1 MIQLRT
7 KSDIAAAM
15 YIVLGAL
22 DNAKRANP
30 MGGIPSGHLYALL
43 MEELDLETYQKI
55 INAAVGS
62 GLCSESLNLLKITEK
77 GTKFFVELHEIY
89 LQTGIYDPVAFSQ
102 NTHPFVA
109 TPENGKCS
117 SCGKSRTDKI
127 HSY

>member
-15 YIVLGAL
+15 YIVLGAM
-22 DNAKRANP
+22 DNAKRTNP

-43 MEELDLETYQKI
+43 MEELDLGTYQKI
-55 INAAVGS
+55 INTAVGS

-89 LQTGIYDPVAFSQ
+89 EGMKSAVE
-102 NTHPFVA
+102 NHPFVS
-109 TPENGKCS
+109 TPNNGKCS
-117 SCGKSRTDKI
+117 SCGKSRTDKT